1 MVQLHSLWVLKIC
14 NQLTSLLS
22 FVKIIIT
29 RYNLPNK
36 LLRFKKNY
44 FTELCSFK
52 VLLNTNLL
60 EFWIPSQGSLP
71 LKQLLNKIFG
81 SILTKG

>member
-36 LLRFKKNY
+36 LLRFKKKTILLN
-44 FTELCSFK
+44 F
-52 VLLNTNLL
+52 VLLKFYQT
-60 EFWIPSQGSLP
+60 P
-71 LKQLLNKIFG
+71 
-81 SILTKG
+81 TY